1 MLPACL
7 LILLALFVSP
17 AYADTKTII
26 SEAIYSM
33 GDGET
38 PSSAEAM
45 VLQKAK
51 QRALEEAGTYVES
64 YTHVRNLDLTID
76 EIKTIAGGV
85 MKTEIVEQNRALE
98 GSGTRFYIKIRAL
111 VTTDKIEDLAR
122 RKQLG
127 PLAAEN
133 KRLQDDVA
141 KLTRDLENFKRQ
153 ILQSKTESERE
164 VVLEKI
170 REVEKQFRQVRSTE
184 TTLYRRLVSGEE
196 LSAQVDKAFREEQ
209 RRRDVEQRQRERQRE
224 SLERVLTTLR
234 RNGHTITIGL
244 PETDVSLDQPDTV
257 VLRFVVTAEA
267 SKEAKSVIH
276 DLHEAYGGDLPD
288 DAATRIDEV
297 LDRLTLVLTVSLK
310 DSREYVSEPQRIHNY
325 KSARSYNLNQIVQN
339 EPAVADITVPIPR
352 NVVNQVASV
361 EGKIVAQLAQPQRA
375 AKQSSVSEDLNR
387 ELEEELKKIKQLQ
400 PTAKLYIP
408 AAKTPETTLRISG
421 TAGSNPYWARVQSII
436 SSQWE
441 PPPVDMAGQTY
452 TVIVKFRLQRDGTIK
467 NVVVQ
472 QSSGNAYYDMAGQR
486 AVLRPRVLPVFPADM
501 KDAYK
506 DLEMVFRI
514 GESLEGHR

>member
-1 MLPACL
+1 MSFAYSYRLPVVLGTVSL
-7 LILLALFVSP
+7 LVLLSLSALVQ
-17 AYADTKTII
+17 AETKTIV
-26 SEAIYSM
+26 SEATYSM

-38 PSSAEAM
+38 PSFAEAM

-141 KLTRDLENFKRQ
+141 KLTRDLEDFKQQ

-170 REVEKQFRQVRSTE
+170 RGVEKQFRQVRSTE

-224 SLERVLTTLR
+224 SLERVLTTLKS
-234 RNGHTITIGL
+234 NGHTITIGL

-257 VLRFVVTAEA
+257 ALRFVVTAEA

-276 DLHEAYGGDLPD
+276 DLHEAYEADLPD

-310 DSREYVSEPQRIHNY
+310 DGREYVSKQQRIHNY
-325 KSARSYNLNQIVQN
+325 KSPRSYDLKQMVRN
-339 EPAVADITVPIPR
+339 EPTVAHITVPIPR
-352 NVVNQVASV
+352 NVVGQVASV
-361 EGKIVAQLAQPQRA
+361 EGKIEASAKPVGQPQRA
-375 AKQSSVSEDLNR
+375 AKRSSVSDDLNR
-387 ELEEELKKIKQLQ
+387 ELEEELKKIKQFQLLPPPPAPKFGDLS
-400 PTAKLYIP
+400 PTAK
-408 AAKTPETTLRISG
+408 
-421 TAGSNPYWARVQSII
+421 
-436 SSQWE
+436 
-441 PPPVDMAGQTY
+441 
-452 TVIVKFRLQRDGTIK
+452 
-467 NVVVQ
+467 
-472 QSSGNAYYDMAGQR
+472 
-486 AVLRPRVLPVFPADM
+486 
-501 KDAYK
+501 
-506 DLEMVFRI
+506 
-514 GESLEGHR
+514 